1 MLKNK
6 ILSGVFVL
14 MIVMVVST
22 GNSMALM
29 SSGGGDAAS
38 SPSPTQ
44 ILKVV
49 GLVKMVTT
57 TTLYLE
63 NKKQYNLT
71 RVKVMDNTGKA
82 IPGKKK
88 KAEMLFVNN
97 VLKEVK
103 IYY

>member
-6 ILSGVFVL
+6 ILSGLFVL
-14 MIVMVVST
+14 ILFTLIST
-22 GNSMALM
+22 TGMALT
-29 SSGGGDAAS
+29 SSGGGDATS
-38 SPSPTQ
+38 SPSPTK
-44 ILKVV
+44 ILKVAA
-49 GLVKMVTT
+49 LVKMVTT

-63 NKKQYNLT
+63 NKKQYSLT

>member
-6 ILSGVFVL
+6 ILSGLFVL
-14 MIVMVVST
+14 MIVMVVAAGS
-22 GNSMALM
+22 SMALT
-29 SSGGGDAAS
+29 SAGLGKDS
-38 SPSPTQ
+38 SPSTAK

-49 GLVKMVTT
+49 GLVKMVTA

-63 NKKQYNLT
+63 NKKQYSLT
-71 RVKVMDNTGKA
+71 YVKVMDNTSKF

-88 KAEMLFVNN
+88 KAQMIFVNG
-97 VLKEVK
+97 VLKEVS